1 MGADHRGVGLKDALK
16 AALVEQG
23 HQVDDLG
30 THSTDSVDYPDIA
43 GDVARAVAQGR
54 NQCGILVCGT
64 GIGMSISANKVHG
77 VRAAVVS
84 ETTSARLARQHNNA
98 NVVCVGAE
106 IVGVGLAREIVETFL
121 ATQFEGGRHQR
132 RVDKIQALD
141 DRAAAVKAG
150 ERK

>member
-23 HQVDDLG
+23 HHVDDLG

-43 GDVARAVAQGR
+43 GDVARAVAQG
-54 NQCGILVCGT
+54 NDQCGILVCGT

-98 NVVCVGAE
+98 NVVCMGAE
-106 IVGVGLAREIVETFL
+106 IVGLGLARDIVETFL

-141 DRAAAVKAG
+141 DRGAAAKAG
-150 ERK
+150 DRK